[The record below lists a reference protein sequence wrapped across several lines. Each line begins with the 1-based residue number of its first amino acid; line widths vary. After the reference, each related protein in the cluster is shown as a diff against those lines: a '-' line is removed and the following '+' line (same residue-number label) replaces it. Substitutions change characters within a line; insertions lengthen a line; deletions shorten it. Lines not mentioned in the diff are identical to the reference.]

1 MTNHAPNT
9 ISAPTPGPW
18 AVQQSS
24 NPGNGASWR
33 DIVSTGGAFGPS
45 YVGEALERDAYL
57 IAAAPDLLAAC
68 EFVLAHALER
78 KWDEDG
84 RAFTMIS
91 SALRKATGGA
101 A

>member
-24 NPGNGASWR
+24 NPGNGALWR

-45 YVGEALERDAYL
+45 YVGEALAQDAHL
-57 IAAAPDLLAAC
+57 IAAAPDLLAALK
-68 EFVLAHALER
+68 FVLSAHGEQLDA
-78 KWDEDG
+78 
-84 RAFTMIS
+84 AFAQAQAAI
-91 SALRKATGGA
+91 AKAENSIA
-101 A
+101 

>member
-33 DIVSTGGAFGPS
+33 DIVSDGQAFGPS

-57 IAAAPDLLAAC
+57 IAAAPDLLAALK
-68 EFVLAHALER
+68 FVLSAPGEQLDAAFSAA
-78 KWDEDG
+78 
-84 RAFTMIS
+84 RAAID
-91 SALRKATGGA
+91 KAENRIV
-101 A
+101 

>member
-33 DIVSTGGAFGPS
+33 DIVAT
-45 YVGEALERDAYL
+45 GEALERDADL
-57 IAAAPDLLAAC
+57 IAAAPDLLD
-68 EFVLAHALER
+68 AL
-78 KWDEDG
+78 KKLL
-84 RAFTMIS
+84 
-91 SALRKATGGA
+91 SALQPGA
-101 A
+101 REGSVQAQAIARAAIDTAENRIA